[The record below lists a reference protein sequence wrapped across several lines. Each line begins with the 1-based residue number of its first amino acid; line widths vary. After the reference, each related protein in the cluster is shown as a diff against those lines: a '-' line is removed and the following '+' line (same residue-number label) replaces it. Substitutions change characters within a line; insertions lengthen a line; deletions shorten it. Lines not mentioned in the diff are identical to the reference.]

1 MTFLTPLLIVQAAL
15 DVVLILILG
24 YITFF
29 KHRRTERLLQ
39 SHQETMQRLIN
50 DSDASAQAFKK
61 SLAEDLHRI
70 RELIAL
76 QEQKGREFRDF
87 LRESEELVRRK
98 ERERFLFADGHSA
111 DHYKRAAELV
121 SRGLSKEEIEKE
133 TGMSPQEIQL
143 ILDIRK

>member
-1 MTFLTPLLIVQAAL
+1 MTLLTSLFIVQAAL
-15 DVVLILILG
+15 DVVLIVILG
-24 YITFF
+24 YIIFF
-29 KHRRTERLLQ
+29 KYRRTERLLQ
-39 SHQETMQRLIN
+39 SHQETMQGLIS
-50 DSDASAQAFKK
+50 DSDASAHAFKK
-61 SLAEDLHRI
+61 SLAEDLLRI

-87 LRESEELVRRK
+87 LRESEELIRRK

-111 DHYKRAAELV
+111 DYYKRAAELV

-133 TGMSPQEIQL
+133 TGISPQEIQL